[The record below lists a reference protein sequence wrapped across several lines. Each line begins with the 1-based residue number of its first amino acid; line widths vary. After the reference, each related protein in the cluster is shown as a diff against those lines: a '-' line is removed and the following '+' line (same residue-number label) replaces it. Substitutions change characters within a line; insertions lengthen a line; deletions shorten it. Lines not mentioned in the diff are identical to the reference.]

1 MKTSD
6 ITYVFGTGRIDKLD
20 NKNFTGEFFYG
31 YNYFLS
37 KNLNVQIIEM
47 NESNRKNRISS
58 KILFF
63 LDRLVNKLTRLPFY
77 MNEVISFENIKKLK
91 NSKNI
96 IFTNDRIGV
105 SLLPVVIFLKLF
117 YKINSVV
124 IVMGMLNNSGNNELV
139 RFLRTLIVLEYFDLL
154 WLLGPKC

>member
-1 MKTSD
+1 
-6 ITYVFGTGRIDKLD
+6 
-20 NKNFTGEFFYG
+20 
-31 YNYFLS
+31 
-37 KNLNVQIIEM
+37 M
-47 NESNRKNRISS
+47 NELNKKNRISS

-63 LDRLVNKLTRLPFY
+63 LDRAINKLTRLPFY

-124 IVMGMLNNSGNNELV
+124 IVMGMLNNSGNNGLV
-139 RFLRTLIVLEYFDLL
+139 RFLRTLIIKLFINFNNKFIFLGIGEYENAKQNF
-154 WLLGPKC
+154 KK

>member
-1 MKTSD
+1 
-6 ITYVFGTGRIDKLD
+6 
-20 NKNFTGEFFYG
+20 
-31 YNYFLS
+31 
-37 KNLNVQIIEM
+37 
-47 NESNRKNRISS
+47 
-58 KILFF
+58 
-63 LDRLVNKLTRLPFY
+63 

-124 IVMGMLNNSGNNELV
+124 IVMGMH
-139 RFLRTLIVLEYFDLL
+139 
-154 WLLGPKC
+154 

>member
-1 MKTSD
+1 
-6 ITYVFGTGRIDKLD
+6 
-20 NKNFTGEFFYG
+20 
-31 YNYFLS
+31 
-37 KNLNVQIIEM
+37 M

-63 LDRLVNKLTRLPFY
+63 LDRAINKLTRLPFY

-105 SLLPVVIFLKLF
+105 SLLQVVIFLKLF

-124 IVMGMLNNSGNNELV
+124 IVMGMLNNSGNNGLV
-139 RFLRTLIVLEYFDLL
+139 RFLRTLIIKLFIQFNDKFIFWVLVNMKMLNKIL
-154 WLLGPKC
+154 KK